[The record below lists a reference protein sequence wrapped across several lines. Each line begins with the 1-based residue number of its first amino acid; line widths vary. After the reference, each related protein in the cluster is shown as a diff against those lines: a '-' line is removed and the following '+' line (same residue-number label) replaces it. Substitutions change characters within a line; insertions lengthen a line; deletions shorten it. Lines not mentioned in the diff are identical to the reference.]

1 MGNAILAG
9 PLLPSRIS
17 LSDRFFG
24 SSAEVARSANGSA
37 RCVSLQDSRAGWR
50 RLAHLAG
57 LLVILVYAGIAARV
71 ARAQELPLE
80 RCDAL
85 PVIDV
90 QVAGLHKLFLVDTAA
105 TSILN
110 LGSFD
115 AGQARDIRVTSWS
128 GTLATSAK
136 EVTLPDLTVGR
147 TKLMELKLPA
157 IDLSAIG
164 KACGRKIDGILGVDL
179 LGKLGANIDLKQQTI
194 HVATT
199 DEAHEAELVAAMQHE
214 MHRCVDAF
222 NDSDEEKFGDCL
234 DPKIVLFSM
243 DTELFGREKVVS
255 YFREKYFHQT
265 PAARL
270 EILERAF
277 HPIGEAVWYEYEF
290 TIDSVH
296 GKLHGRGM
304 AMCKKSDGQW
314 RMASMHHS
322 IAEMESAAVPREKH

>member
-1 MGNAILAG
+1 MPSATVLQALLSSHLFRFALTMMLFTSAIA
-9 PLLPSRIS
+9 P
-17 LSDRFFG
+17 
-24 SSAEVARSANGSA
+24 
-37 RCVSLQDSRAGWR
+37 RAT
-50 RLAHLAG
+50 
-57 LLVILVYAGIAARV
+57 
-71 ARAQELPLE
+71 RAQELPLE

-110 LGSFD
+110 LESF
-115 AGQARDIRVTSWS
+115 ATGQAKDIHVTSWS

-147 TKLMELKLPA
+147 MKLIALKLPA

-179 LGKLGANIDLKQQTI
+179 LGKLGASINLKDQTI
-194 HVATT
+194 HVLTS
-199 DEAHEAELVAAMQHE
+199 DEVHGAEMAAAMRYE
-214 MHRCVDAF
+214 MHRCVEAF
-222 NDSDEEKFGDCL
+222 NASDEQKFGDCL
-234 DPKIVLFSM
+234 DPKIVLFSTDM
-243 DTELFGREKVVS
+243 ELFGREQVVG
-255 YFREKYFHQT
+255 YFHERYFHQE

-270 EILERAF
+270 EISESAF

-290 TIDSVH
+290 TIASAR

-322 IAEMESAAVPREKH
+322 FANVEAASVPREKD